1 MGIADLWPVVSAASD
16 ERLPFPVF
24 LSRFLQAHGRP
35 PRLAIDAYMFMFWSQ
50 LPDAQILDPLIHRR
64 IIRNFMAK
72 LWYLVQNNV
81 LFVVVFDGNFKPGK
95 LRHGHIPQIAGAI
108 SYDEVLRH
116 FRTVSPSKYA
126 ENSSL
131 IDSIK
136 KILQRNCID
145 YLQAPAEAEAECAWL
160 QSLGIVDF
168 VVSDDSDT
176 LVFGAT
182 QMLRMFNRVKYY
194 EVVDG
199 EKVPVMSST
208 DYYVTPIYLDHIIER
223 TGLTRDRM
231 LLIAVLRGGDY
242 LTGSQGIGITRAKE
256 IALCGTPMLLLL
268 PRKALQDFGSLPDF
282 TSRFVECIVD
292 LEKFNKVLPER
303 TYAMKSELERAEAL
317 DAFNEF
323 LNGFLEKNAKAVFG
337 RNTNLK
343 GQVIV
348 DEYYALLY
356 FYPVLNPDLFRFT
369 PHSVSFGELR
379 AKEAD
384 LAVNINC
391 LIRRINYI
399 CSGYSIGRL
408 VITNGEQ
415 RFYGKH
421 GGEVLERDS
430 YALPR
435 ERKYLLKAFVLKLL
449 AQTKFHSLI
458 TLARTRE
465 FDGVSIAVLKF
476 QRVSLNEAVYLVSK
490 NGSSG
495 QEEVSENTWNGN
507 AYEEGEEEEEA
518 EDGDQAEN
526 RVEEKMEEDEDKTIT
541 LFVPLEAVRL
551 VSPEYVREFENRKLP
566 RKSPK
571 KKSLPQ
577 KTTLDAIWPEM
588 LPTKKPV
595 IIKLDQAPP
604 LFRGLLRES
613 PKRKRKEL
621 LPGQSMVTNFFQN
634 RDEGRG
640 GSLNPFEEPIVIPS
654 DEESDYVKFSKLV
667 KTAPD
672 LSNPVKLDLES
683 SPETSPSKKVKREM
697 EFSPEAS
704 PLKPKTG
711 LPF

>member
-1 MGIADLWPVVSAASD
+1 MGIADLWPVVSPASD
-16 ERLPFPVF
+16 ERIPFPVF

-50 LPDAQILDPLIHRR
+50 LPDTQVLDPLIHRR

-95 LRHGHIPQIAGAI
+95 LRHGHIPQIAGAVA
-108 SYDEVLRH
+108 YDEVLRH
-116 FRTVSPSKYA
+116 FRTVPTSKYP

-131 IDSIK
+131 VDSIK
-136 KILQRNCID
+136 NILQRNCID

-160 QSLGIVDF
+160 QTLGIVDF

-194 EVVDG
+194 EIVDG
-199 EKVPVMSST
+199 EKIPVMSST

-268 PRKALQDFGSLPDF
+268 PRKSLQDFGSLPDF
-282 TSRFVECIVD
+282 ASRFVECIVEI
-292 LEKFNKVLPER
+292 EKFDKVLPDR

-337 RNTNLK
+337 RNTTLK

-356 FYPVLNPDLFRFT
+356 FYPLLNRELFRFT

-384 LAVNINC
+384 LIVNVDC
-391 LIRRINYI
+391 LIKRINYI
-399 CSGYSIGRL
+399 CSGYNIGRL
-408 VITNGEQ
+408 VVLNGEQ
-415 RFYGKH
+415 HFYGRH
-421 GGEVLERDS
+421 GGEILERDT
-430 YALPR
+430 YVLPR
-435 ERKYLLKAFVLKLL
+435 ERKYVLKAFVLKLL
-449 AQTKFHSLI
+449 AQTKFHPLI

-465 FDGVSIAVLKF
+465 LDGATIAVLKF
-476 QRVSLNEAVYLVSK
+476 QRVLLNEAVYLVSK
-490 NGSSG
+490 TDINTHDEASTTAWNAEDYEGEDVNDDD
-495 QEEVSENTWNGN
+495 QEENRN
-507 AYEEGEEEEEA
+507 EEET
-518 EDGDQAEN
+518 
-526 RVEEKMEEDEDKTIT
+526 EEDEDKTIT
-541 LFVPLEAVRL
+541 IFVPLEAVRL
-551 VSPEYVREFENRKLP
+551 VNPEYVREFEKRKLP

-571 KKSLPQ
+571 KKLLPQ
-577 KTTLDAIWPEM
+577 KTTLDAIWPDM
-588 LPTKKPV
+588 LPTKKSTPV
-595 IIKLDQAPP
+595 KLSQPPP
-604 LFRGLLRES
+604 LFRSLLRES
-613 PKRKRKEL
+613 PKRKRNQL

-634 RDEGRG
+634 RDEGRET
-640 GSLNPFEEPIVIPS
+640 SLNPFEEPIIIPS
-654 DEESDYVKFSKLV
+654 DEESEYIKFSNLV

-672 LSNPVKLDLES
+672 LSIPVKLELES

-697 EFSPEAS
+697 EFSPQTS

-711 LPF
+711 SQF